1 MIAPTYMKNTFSNA
15 LKRHQELVERTLY
28 AIAPDVEKASEIL
41 LAAIKG
47 NHFVFTCGNGGSAAD
62 SQHFS
67 GEFLS
72 RYKDDRR
79 PLRAMALTADT
90 SALTA
95 IGNDYHF
102 DLVFAR
108 KIRGLGAPGDV
119 LVSFTTSGTSKNIVA
134 AVKQAKAQGLKTI
147 VFSGE
152 GGAYLRDIAD
162 AVIAV
167 PSRETARIQEVHQI
181 IYHSLCEHIDKVLPI
196 MNLT

>member
-1 MIAPTYMKNTFSNA
+1 MKNTIIDAF
-15 LKRHQELVERTLY
+15 KRHQVVAERSLAVVT
-28 AIAPDVEKASEIL
+28 PDVERASQIL
-41 LAAIKG
+41 IAAIQG

-79 PLRAMALTADT
+79 PLRAIALTVDT

-102 DLVFAR
+102 SLVFER

-119 LVSFTTSGTSKNIVA
+119 LVAFTTSGTSKNIVA
-134 AVKQAKAQGLKTI
+134 AVKQAKKQGLKTI
-147 VFSGE
+147 VFTGE
-152 GGAYLRDIAD
+152 GGDYLKDMAD
-162 AVIAV
+162 VVIAV

-181 IYHSLCEHIDKVLPI
+181 IYHSLCEYIDKILPTL
-196 MNLT
+196 NLPLDL